1 MLDRLCHSD
10 LLCLLNRDRGPA
22 RLGQLQQVLPQL
34 CQVSVDQATVVNSPD
49 LHVRDTVITCLVNT
63 ATCLLAGTVTFSIL
77 GHMAHNQG
85 VDVASV
91 SII

>member
-1 MLDRLCHSD
+1 MSSYLTS
-10 LLCLLNRDRGPA
+10 
-22 RLGQLQQVLPQL
+22 
-34 CQVSVDQATVVNSPD
+34 T
-49 LHVRDTVITCLVNT
+49 RDTVITCLVNT

-91 SII
+91 SIIFLGPLVHILGFHSKPFGF

>member
-1 MLDRLCHSD
+1 MWIKQTLSTHPIS
-10 LLCLLNRDRGPA
+10 
-22 RLGQLQQVLPQL
+22 
-34 CQVSVDQATVVNSPD
+34 T
-49 LHVRDTVITCLVNT
+49 RDTVITCLVNT

-91 SII
+91 SIIFLVVLAHILGFHSEPFGVLKHC

>member
-1 MLDRLCHSD
+1 MII
-10 LLCLLNRDRGPA
+10 
-22 RLGQLQQVLPQL
+22 QLYNYFP
-34 CQVSVDQATVVNSPD
+34 
-49 LHVRDTVITCLVNT
+49 RDTVITCLVNT

-91 SII
+91 SLTSFYLIV

>member
-1 MLDRLCHSD
+1 MWIKQTLSTHPIS
-10 LLCLLNRDRGPA
+10 
-22 RLGQLQQVLPQL
+22 
-34 CQVSVDQATVVNSPD
+34 T
-49 LHVRDTVITCLVNT
+49 RDTVITCLVNT

-91 SII
+91 SINFLATWSTFWDFTVSLLGF

>member
-1 MLDRLCHSD
+1 MWIKQPLSTHPIS
-10 LLCLLNRDRGPA
+10 
-22 RLGQLQQVLPQL
+22 
-34 CQVSVDQATVVNSPD
+34 T
-49 LHVRDTVITCLVNT
+49 RDTVITCLVNT

-91 SII
+91 SIILLAPWPTFWDFTVSLLEF

>member
-1 MLDRLCHSD
+1 MFLNQID
-10 LLCLLNRDRGPA
+10 LFQGIP
-22 RLGQLQQVLPQL
+22 GTK
-34 CQVSVDQATVVNSPD
+34 VDQKKWFEIK
-49 LHVRDTVITCLVNT
+49 LILIRDTVITCLVNT

-91 SII
+91 SQKKIYFLGHLANI

>member
-1 MLDRLCHSD
+1 MFWEIILTMS
-10 LLCLLNRDRGPA
+10 
-22 RLGQLQQVLPQL
+22 
-34 CQVSVDQATVVNSPD
+34 
-49 LHVRDTVITCLVNT
+49 RDTVITCLVNT

-91 SII
+91 SITFRGCISKIFDWGF